1 MKFLLL
7 IIFLAFAFV
16 LKADPITVID
26 LHDQELIEEDK
37 KIDDIQNQDKKKD
50 GIEENSEST
59 ETKDQDQK
67 QIDESSNTNESES
80 ATNTIITLPG
90 VWQNS
95 QKDNL
100 EFLFQN
106 LKQNNSKALTNLL
119 VENLSVNDVAP
130 ESFSQANFDYIKTNT
145 LLKIGKRKEAIDF
158 VKKIDNYDENKDFYN
173 ILELNYLFSIND
185 LSNACNYA
193 ESFQENLKTKS
204 NYILKVKIFCSFI
217 QNKTEEAD
225 FLNSILIDSNENDEY
240 FQKIFFNLKN
250 ESNEFIDFTKISF
263 NEDSFALYSA
273 MLRIGDMPLNIKFLE
288 YDPANLSLPI
298 ILSSSSEIL
307 LRLKSAHI
315 SYELG
320 LLDSESV
327 SALYKSVDFNNAQLE
342 NSEESLGNFNT
353 KVELGMALLYQK
365 ANIQLLPITRLESLR
380 EFWNFSKKY
389 NLEYLAYDIS
399 RNLINSINPSE
410 ELSEYSLQ
418 ISRAHIYNK
427 NFELAEKWI
436 LFAEKYLDLDNLDN
450 KQEIESLKLL
460 YDLKNSK
467 DEEIFVENLVNNLLP
482 IYQNEN
488 SNFHEEL
495 STILSSVIEEDHTNS
510 VLKEQKKLI
519 DERIMPSRYLIQRI
533 TKSSTNNNI
542 GELILSINVS
552 MNNKSWKDVHPQHLQ
567 IILDSL
573 RKTELK
579 TIFQEIVLEIL
590 HDTKII

>member
-1 MKFLLL
+1 
-7 IIFLAFAFV
+7 
-16 LKADPITVID
+16 
-26 LHDQELIEEDK
+26 
-37 KIDDIQNQDKKKD
+37 
-50 GIEENSEST
+50 
-59 ETKDQDQK
+59 
-67 QIDESSNTNESES
+67 
-80 ATNTIITLPG
+80 
-90 VWQNS
+90 
-95 QKDNL
+95 
-100 EFLFQN
+100 
-106 LKQNNSKALTNLL
+106 
-119 VENLSVNDVAP
+119 
-130 ESFSQANFDYIKTNT
+130 
-145 LLKIGKRKEAIDF
+145 
-158 VKKIDNYDENKDFYN
+158 
-173 ILELNYLFSIND
+173 
-185 LSNACNYA
+185 
-193 ESFQENLKTKS
+193 
-204 NYILKVKIFCSFI
+204 
-217 QNKTEEAD
+217 
-225 FLNSILIDSNENDEY
+225 
-240 FQKIFFNLKN
+240 
-250 ESNEFIDFTKISF
+250 
-263 NEDSFALYSA
+263 
-273 MLRIGDMPLNIKFLE
+273 
-288 YDPANLSLPI
+288 
-298 ILSSSSEIL
+298 
-307 LRLKSAHI
+307 
-315 SYELG
+315 
-320 LLDSESV
+320 
-327 SALYKSVDFNNAQLE
+327 
-342 NSEESLGNFNT
+342 
-353 KVELGMALLYQK
+353 MALLYQK